1 MNAFATYEIVVTHFK
16 TFHHVEYPVRMLI
29 GYNVHMQFEV
39 PQFIEIEDKIIGPL
53 TWRQFIYLAGGGGI
67 LIILYLTVPFIFIII
82 IGLPF
87 MALAVALAFHKVNN
101 RPLSIFLESSINYL
115 TKTKLYLWKRE
126 EAQAIIEKTET
137 VSPTHDLSFAQKKSI
152 NTLSRKLTLNQTEQ

>member
-1 MNAFATYEIVVTHFK
+1 
-16 TFHHVEYPVRMLI
+16 MLI
-29 GYNVHMQFEV
+29 GYNVYMQFEV

-101 RPLSIFLESSINYL
+101 RPLSIFLEASINYL

-126 EAQAIIEKTET
+126 ETQAIIEKTET
-137 VSPTHDLSFAQKKSI
+137 VSPTHDLLFAQKKSI

>member
-1 MNAFATYEIVVTHFK
+1 
-16 TFHHVEYPVRMLI
+16 
-29 GYNVHMQFEV
+29 MQFEV

-53 TWRQFIYLAGGGGI
+53 TWRQFIYLAGAGGI

-87 MALAVALAFHKVNN
+87 TALAAALAFHKVNN

-126 EAQAIIEKTET
+126 ETQAIIEKTET
-137 VSPTHDLSFAQKKSI
+137 VSPTHDLSQIYF
-152 NTLSRKLTLNQTEQ
+152 T